1 MTREVRDI
9 LAEAMRRE
17 RYGLIRPLWSDLA
30 GIDDAAAEEVR
41 RRADH
46 LIRILADYG
55 VRLDQVGEPSPI
67 ATPTSPTIVANQVVN
82 APDTMRE
89 IRVEERGFS
98 IVSIKAGDTTVEQTF
113 TLNDVMLNA
122 GLVLSGD
129 PAAKTIKDLGRQ
141 LAAGCEVY
149 RLNAAGL
156 GGGK

>member
-1 MTREVRDI
+1 MSGRPVRDI
-9 LAEAMRRE
+9 LAECLRRE
-17 RYGLIRPLWSDLA
+17 RLGLVRPLWADA
-30 GIDDAAAEEVR
+30 DDDAREEVR

-55 VRLDQVGEPSPI
+55 VRFDQVGEPTPV

-89 IRVEERGFS
+89 IRVAERGFS
-98 IVSIKAGDTTVEQTF
+98 IITIKGGDTTLEQTF
-113 TLNDVMLNA
+113 TLNEAMVNA
-122 GLVLSGD
+122 GLVLAGD

-141 LAAGCEVY
+141 LAAAVEIY
-149 RLNAAGL
+149 RLNAAGM

>member
-1 MTREVRDI
+1 MSRPARDI
-9 LAEAMRRE
+9 LAECIRRE
-17 RYGLIRPLWSDLA
+17 RYGLIRPIWSDA
-30 GIDDAAAEEVR
+30 DEDAREEVR

-46 LIRILADYG
+46 LIRLLSDYG
-55 VRLDQVGEPSPI
+55 VDLVQRNVEPPAPPS
-67 ATPTSPTIVANQVVN
+67 SQTIIANQVVG

-89 IRVEERGFS
+89 VRAVDGKFA
-98 IVSIKAGDTTVEQTF
+98 IVAVNAGAETVEQAF
-113 TLNDVMLNA
+113 TLTEAMLNE

-141 LAAGCEVY
+141 LAATAAIY